1 MSGFS
6 QQQIELP
13 PDLETLRSSARLIG
27 LNLTPTQLQQFAEY
41 RAMLLDWNQRINL
54 TAITDP
60 QDVLTRHFLDSL
72 ACIIPIPSTRL
83 NYQVQLL
90 DVGSGGGFPGLP
102 LQIAFPDWQVT
113 LLEATG
119 KKVRFLEAVIASL
132 GLLQA
137 RAIQGR
143 AEELAHDPQH
153 RARYDL
159 VTARGLAA
167 LPTLLEY
174 CLPFCRPGGLVS
186 APKKGAPYAE
196 LEQGRRA
203 AAILGGHLV
212 EARSFSLPGLEDQ
225 REIILFHAARAAPAQ
240 YPRRQG
246 AAVKEPLD

>member
-1 MSGFS
+1 M
-6 QQQIELP
+6 
-13 PDLETLRSSARLIG
+13 G
-27 LNLTPTQLQQFAEY
+27 LNLTPAQLQQFALY
-41 RAMLLDWNQRINL
+41 RKLLINWNMHINL

-60 QDVLTRHFLDSL
+60 QEVLTKHFLDSL
-72 ACIIPIPSTRL
+72 ACLIPIPSAEL
-83 NYQVQLL
+83 NKQVQLL

-119 KKVRFLEAVIASL
+119 KKVRFLEAVIANL
-132 GLLQA
+132 GLSQT

-203 AAILGGHLV
+203 AAILGGRLI

-225 REIILFHAARAAPAQ
+225 REIILFQAAREAPAQ
-240 YPRRQG
+240 YPRRTG
-246 AAVKEPLD
+246 MPAKEPLG